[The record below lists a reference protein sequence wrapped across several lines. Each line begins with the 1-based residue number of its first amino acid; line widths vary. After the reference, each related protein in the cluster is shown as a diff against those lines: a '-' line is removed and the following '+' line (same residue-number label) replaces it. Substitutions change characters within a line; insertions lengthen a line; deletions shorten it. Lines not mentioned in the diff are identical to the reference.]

1 MDASYIGF
9 RIKHMYIVYVGS
21 TAWENYGYQCFLLTL
36 LEPELKDYGFIRL
49 TIDAAIYPVY
59 IIITVDRYLHVTMYS
74 QPSLALA
81 DISI

>member
-1 MDASYIGF
+1 MLLALHEKTTGVIH
-9 RIKHMYIVYVGS
+9 R
-21 TAWENYGYQCFLLTL
+21 YQCFLLTL